1 MTTKFQLNYYK
12 HIERIA
18 IALEKIAAQPT
29 QARTQ
34 RMQQATHLLYGND
47 SQGRSHANYE
57 WPRKTV
63 PTRPVTGSSVN
74 SFQPCIE
81 SPLDAR
87 IYQESQDITGGEF
100 QDWYNALTADEMES
114 YRRVY
119 GH

>member
-18 IALEKIAAQPT
+18 IALEKIAAQPV

-47 SQGRSHANYE
+47 SQGRSHSNYE
-57 WPRKTV
+57 W

-87 IYQESQDITGGEF
+87 IYQESQAVTGGEF
-100 QDWYNALTADEMES
+100 HVWYSALSSDEKDA